1 MVTMS
6 TQPSSTKPPA
16 DVPDPAA
23 PGTPPLSAGSR
34 GRRLWPRIASLGLR
48 ALMIAFAGTLAAGIV
63 AAALRAQPA
72 GPTFGWPFRVTGR
85 TNILIMGLDR
95 TVSDQNPKIVYPVS
109 RTDTLV
115 AVSFDPA
122 AREIHVLSI
131 PRDTRAPIPGH
142 GTDKINAAYAYGKEA
157 LARRTAENLT
167 AVAFPYYVT
176 IRERGYVHLIDAVGG
191 ITVRIDKDLN
201 YDDNWDGLRIH
212 LKKGNRRLGGKAA
225 IEYARFRHDPLG
237 DIGRITRQQQVLD
250 ALIAELRRP
259 AVVFRAGRI
268 LRVFREDIDTN
279 LRPEQLLALGWFSA
293 RLPKG
298 SLDRATLPGRFGA
311 ADWLPNPAEDR
322 STIAR
327 IFYGIDAAEL
337 AQVTVEVVT
346 SGAGRPAIDDAL
358 ARLGALGI
366 QITRVTSAPDAAES
380 AVIVRR
386 GDPRTAA
393 VIAEATRV
401 GRVVS
406 AAADAGGRGG
416 APRSAAAGL
425 PPAGG
430 GSGAAQYTLVLGHD
444 YDERVAPPLTP

>member
-1 MVTMS
+1 
-6 TQPSSTKPPA
+6 
-16 DVPDPAA
+16 
-23 PGTPPLSAGSR
+23 
-34 GRRLWPRIASLGLR
+34 LWPRAASLALR
-48 ALMIAFAGTLAAGIV
+48 VVVIGFAAALAAGIA

-95 TVSDQNPKIVYPVS
+95 TVSDQNPNVVSPVS

-122 AREIHVLSI
+122 ARQIHVLGI

-142 GTDKINAAYAYGKEA
+142 GTDKINAAYAYGKET
-157 LARRTAENLT
+157 LAHRTAENFT
-167 AVAFPYYVT
+167 GVAFPYYVT
-176 IRERGYVHLIDAVGG
+176 IRQRGYVHLIDAVGG
-191 ITVRIDKDLN
+191 VTLQIDKDLN
-201 YDDNWDGLRIH
+201 YDDNWDGLHIH
-212 LKKGNRRLGGKAA
+212 LKKGHRRLGGKAA
-225 IEYARFRHDPLG
+225 MEYARFRHDPLG
-237 DIGRITRQQQVLD
+237 DIGRIARQQQVMD

-298 SLDRATLPGRFGA
+298 SLDRATLPGQFGA

-327 IFYGIDAAEL
+327 MFYAIDAAGL
-337 AQVTVEVVT
+337 ARVTVEVVT
-346 SGAGRPAIDDAL
+346 SGAGRPAIDDAQ

-366 QITRVTSAPDAAES
+366 RITRVTSAPDAAES
-380 AVIVRR
+380 AVIVLR

-393 VIAEATRV
+393 VIAQATRI

-406 AAADAGGRGG
+406 AAADSGGRGG
-416 APRSAAAGL
+416 APGSAAAGL
-425 PPAGG
+425 PARGG
-430 GSGAAQYTLVLGHD
+430 TAAAQYTLVLGRD
-444 YDERVAPPLTP
+444 YDQRVAPPLTP

>member
-1 MVTMS
+1 MS
-6 TQPSSTKPPA
+6 TEPPPAASSSTTPA
-16 DVPDPAA
+16 P
-23 PGTPPLSAGSR
+23 TQPPLTPRPPRSGPR
-34 GRRLWPRIASLGLR
+34 GRRLWPRVASLAVRVLVIG
-48 ALMIAFAGTLAAGIV
+48 FAGALAAGIV

-95 TVSDQNPKIVYPVS
+95 TVSDQNPNVVYPIS
-109 RTDTLV
+109 RTDTLI

-122 AREIHVLSI
+122 TRQIHVLSI

-142 GTDKINAAYAYGKEA
+142 GTDKINTAYAYGKEA
-157 LARRTAENLT
+157 LSRRTAENFT
-167 AVAFPYYVT
+167 GVAFPYYVT
-176 IRERGYVHLIDAVGG
+176 IRARGYVHLIDAVGG
-191 ITVRIDKDLN
+191 VTVHIDRDLN
-201 YDDNWDGLRIH
+201 YDDNWDGLHIH

-237 DIGRITRQQQVLD
+237 DIGRITRQQQVID

-259 AVVFRAGRI
+259 AVVFHSGRI
-268 LRVFREDIDTN
+268 LQVFREDIDTN

-293 RLPKG
+293 QLPKG

-327 IFYGIDAAEL
+327 MFYGMDPAEL
-337 AQVTVEVVT
+337 AQVTVEIVT
-346 SGAGRPAIDDAL
+346 SGAGRPALDDAQ
-358 ARLGALGI
+358 ARLNALGI
-366 QITRVTSAPDAAES
+366 RIARVTTAPDAAES

-393 VIAEATRV
+393 VIAEATRI
-401 GRVVS
+401 GRVVNAPADLGGRRGAPGS
-406 AAADAGGRGG
+406 AAASPPTRGG
-416 APRSAAAGL
+416 SV
-425 PPAGG
+425 
-430 GSGAAQYTLVLGHD
+430 AAQYTVVLGLD
-444 YDERVAPPLTP
+444 YNGRVAPPLTP